1 MSISIR
7 DIIFK
12 ILTEG
17 NCRLSGQGG
26 DASRSFFH
34 DQRPDHKMVLQNQ
47 SKTPRSLVR
56 KEDTDLIY
64 EANNSSPT
72 YEGLEQKFL
81 DDILKLSK
89 EQNDAEDVENA
100 RHREVS

>member
-1 MSISIR
+1 M
-7 DIIFK
+7 
-12 ILTEG
+12 
-17 NCRLSGQGG
+17 
-26 DASRSFFH
+26 A
-34 DQRPDHKMVLQNQ
+34 LQNQ
-47 SKTPRSLVR
+47 SQTPRSLVH

-64 EANNSSPT
+64 EANNLSST